1 MFFRQ
6 HPRFQTQCLQAHVF
20 FSSDTRFADIMSVFG
35 KIATGSLAGMAA
47 GLHIRVDPQA
57 AQISLNS
64 LKNRPFSGRNGL
76 IDDA

>member
-1 MFFRQ
+1 
-6 HPRFQTQCLQAHVF
+6 
-20 FSSDTRFADIMSVFG
+20 MSVFG

-47 GLHIRVDPQA
+47 GIHIRVDPHA

-64 LKNRPFSGRNGL
+64 LKNRPFLVVTAL